1 MADSDEWFVGEDG
14 CLSIEKPVD
23 NITYH
28 PNLNTILVSTKEPGL
43 HVLDVT
49 SGSVLKTSDLSGQE
63 IIRLR
68 SLCNLWIFLPP
79 CQSHCSR
86 AFHSRKCYSIL
97 GLTYGA
103 EGVSM

>member
-1 MADSDEWFVGEDG
+1 MAESDEWFVGEDG

-68 SLCNLWIFLPP
+68 SSVTCYFLPL
-79 CQSHCSR
+79 SKSFWFHCTSAMEVR
-86 AFHSRKCYSIL
+86 NCSTNA
-97 GLTYGA
+97 
-103 EGVSM
+103 